1 MMVEG
6 EVMNSVAQRDFPSG
20 LQGGASIN
28 TPHPD
33 TAATSSLVTRFC
45 GRALRMT
52 SIKLVT
58 GTVAVRLEQ
67 SLSPSGLGSRFRL
80 AMWTPVRRP
89 LFESW

>member
-28 TPHPD
+28 TPHPN
-33 TAATSSLVTRFC
+33 TTATSSLVTRFVV
-45 GRALRMT
+45 ALRLT
-52 SIKLVT
+52 SIKHVT
-58 GTVAVRLEQ
+58 GTVAVRLEH
-67 SLSPSGLGSRFRL
+67 SLSPFGLGSRFRL

-89 LFESW
+89 LFISW